1 MNGSASGVRMM
12 AGGRALS
19 DTPFSRAVAAIA
31 RPWWRML
38 LPTLLP
44 TVVMGSIFL
53 LVLQVPPGQ
62 QSVVEALEC
71 DKQVAILLTTH
82 DPVDLQRASFLIR
95 YLDCDIGRR
104 LPRHE

>member
-1 MNGSASGVRMM
+1 MVAMV
-12 AGGRALS
+12 
-19 DTPFSRAVAAIA
+19 DAVAAA
-31 RPWWRML
+31 YRRS
-38 LPTLLP
+38 
-44 TVVMGSIFL
+44 GGIFL
-53 LVLQVPPGQ
+53 LIRQVPPGQ

-95 YLDCDIGRR
+95 RLDCDIGRR